1 MKIVTAAII
10 IQNEKVLLAR
20 RKSDEVLAG
29 FWEFPGGKI
38 EQGETPN
45 ECLERELLEELGVE
59 STAGDMFAESIYSY
73 EHGTITLLAIRAK
86 LLQQNLALSVHDKV
100 EWVSIRKLSEYNL
113 APADIPIAK
122 QLGIAHGRGEL

>member
-10 IQNEKVLLAR
+10 IQNEQVLLAR
-20 RKSDEVLAG
+20 RKSDEVLSG

-38 EQGETPN
+38 EQNETPK
-45 ECLERELLEELGVE
+45 ECLERELLEEFGVE
-59 STAGDMFAESIYSY
+59 SKACGIFAESIYSY
-73 EHGTITLLAIRAK
+73 EHGTIKLLALRVK
-86 LLQQNLALSVHDKV
+86 LLQQDLTLSVHDKV
-100 EWVSIRKLSEYNL
+100 EWVSFGKLSEYKL